1 MESVSESIKKAGF
14 IPVKYG
20 KTKDAVELST
30 TFERDDNNK
39 FVSDI
44 TRALRELDSS
54 GIKISA
60 INLSKKSKYPLKEIE
75 LNLYEITNIM
85 DALCID

>member
-1 MESVSESIKKAGF
+1 MDSISESITKAGF
-14 IPVKYG
+14 VPVKYG
-20 KTKDAVELST
+20 NTKDAVELST

-44 TRALRELDSS
+44 TRALLELDSS
-54 GIKISA
+54 GTKISA